1 MCLSNFSPN
10 TLGKFCIPLGILG
23 FFGSCSEDPEIQSY
37 SITPEYDGPVIV
49 WKLPDHWGE
58 NPELSGPL
66 AGSFHVKTD
75 SGPKGRIGVMP
86 FREAVSSLEITNMFG
101 MELGYQGFNQE
112 TLKQVLQVKKIE
124 GKNFDWIRLT
134 ERVQSENPST
144 ALLAILRNEQDTW
157 LFPFIADAQLINAEM
172 ESFTNFLGSIIA
184 RAGKKKIRA
193 VMPALPPPPVPTA
206 SGNPTWET
214 PKHWLPGKVS
224 SMRVGSFLVQD
235 ENGKELDFSITTF
248 PGDVGGLLP
257 NINRWL
263 GQVNLPE
270 VNPDSQS
277 KYVSEIILDEKSA
290 QLLIAENE
298 EKSVYGALYFG
309 PSQSWFFKL
318 IGDSELARVE
328 KENFLTLLES
338 VCFHDH

>member
-1 MCLSNFSPN
+1 MCRSNFSPN
-10 TLGKFCIPLGILG
+10 TLGKFCISLGILT

-37 SITPEYDGPVIV
+37 SITPEYDGPMIV

-144 ALLAILRNEQDTW
+144 ALLAILRNDQDTW

-193 VMPALPPPPVPTA
+193 VMPALPPP
-206 SGNPTWET
+206 
-214 PKHWLPGKVS
+214 
-224 SMRVGSFLVQD
+224 R
-235 ENGKELDFSITTF
+235 F
-248 PGDVGGLLP
+248 PQQVEIQLGRLP
-257 NINRWL
+257 NIGYQGRHPRCALVVFLYKTEMERSWIFPSPHSREMLVACFPILTAGL
-263 GQVNLPE
+263 G
-270 VNPDSQS
+270 
-277 KYVSEIILDEKSA
+277 
-290 QLLIAENE
+290 
-298 EKSVYGALYFG
+298 
-309 PSQSWFFKL
+309 
-318 IGDSELARVE
+318 R
-328 KENFLTLLES
+328 
-338 VCFHDH
+338 